1 MPTKDVHLFD
11 ASNNP
16 LTVSGIRLEL
26 FDAVTFQLLIAQNS
40 VQLGPNAWGAQL
52 FFTAGPNPLDIY
64 VSDPNYRYP
73 GNMVRYLNGRTTDQ
87 LDIDLLALPP
97 GPGGQ
102 SAPSLNLTPA
112 SLSLWVDEGYKW
124 SSREKEAVRNLIFN
138 YLSVIVSRQARVE
151 SSSGLREIASNW
163 RTALE
168 QVGVPY
174 QILERRAEGQVG
186 FARA

>member
-11 ASNNP
+11 ASNQP

-26 FDAVTFQLLIAQNS
+26 FDALTCQLLAVQNS
-40 VQLGPNAWGAQL
+40 AQLSSNAWGAQL
-52 FFTAGPNPLDIY
+52 SFTAGSNPLDIY

-73 GNMVRYLNGRTTDQ
+73 GNTVRYLNGRTTDQ
-87 LDIDLLALPP
+87 LDIDLLTLPP

-102 SAPSLNLTPA
+102 PAPSLNSTPA
-112 SLSLWVDEGYKW
+112 SLARWVDEAYKW
-124 SSREKEAVRNLIFN
+124 NSQEKEAVRNLIFN
-138 YLSVIVSRQARVE
+138 YLSVFASRQTKVE
-151 SSSGLREIASNW
+151 NSSELKETASNW

-168 QVGVPY
+168 RVGISY

-186 FARA
+186 FAMR